1 VQVLPQR
8 TILEQY
14 KQLVY
19 SLESLLEL
27 ARHQRSLSTIILTRH
42 LGDLLAPLIQVLYQQ
57 TLRIKIVFVCR
68 KAVLRF
74 RDVIPDPNFFIPD
87 PHQRIVSI
95 LTQKIVSKLS
105 EI

>member
-1 VQVLPQR
+1 MQVLPQH

-42 LGDLLAPLIQVLYQQ
+42 LGDLLAPLIQVPLL
-57 TLRIKIVFVCR
+57 T
-68 KAVLRF
+68 
-74 RDVIPDPNFFIPD
+74 NF
-87 PHQRIVSI
+87 
-95 LTQKIVSKLS
+95 
-105 EI
+105 EG